1 MRSVTSI
8 NLLNLAKIG
17 QLDPIPLS
25 RDLVQRMLA
34 AAKQRLRD
42 AEFTQ
47 NSDET
52 RFDCAYTA
60 IRTVADIGLH
70 INGFRTSTSK
80 PGHHQTAVQCLAHT
94 LDVDAGTVRVL
105 DGLRKQR
112 NLSDY
117 DGELVTEA
125 ALQECLSQARAILI
139 RVENV
144 IRTHPALRGSG
155 A

>member
-1 MRSVTSI
+1 MTSI

-17 QLDPIPLS
+17 QLDPVPLS
-25 RDLVQRMLA
+25 MDLAKRMLA
-34 AAKQRLRD
+34 TAKQRLRD

-52 RFDCAYTA
+52 RFDCAYTT
-60 IRTVADIGLH
+60 IRAVADIGLLL
-70 INGFRTSTSK
+70 NGFRTSTSK

-94 LDVDAGTVRVL
+94 LDVDAATVRVL

-139 RVENV
+139 RVESV
-144 IRTHPALRGSG
+144 LRSHPVLGG
-155 A
+155 

>member
-1 MRSVTSI
+1 MTSI
-8 NLLNLAKIG
+8 NLLNL
-17 QLDPIPLS
+17 
-25 RDLVQRMLA
+25 
-34 AAKQRLRD
+34 AKQRLRD

-52 RFDCAYTA
+52 RFDCATTT
-60 IRTVADIGLH
+60 IRAVADIGLLL
-70 INGFRTSTSK
+70 NGFRTSTSK

-94 LDVDAGTVRVL
+94 LDVDAATVRVL

-117 DGELVTEA
+117 DGELVTAA

-139 RVENV
+139 RVESV
-144 IRTHPALRGSG
+144 LRSHPVLGG
-155 A
+155 

>member
-1 MRSVTSI
+1 MTSI

-25 RDLVQRMLA
+25 LELVGRMLA
-34 AAKQRLRD
+34 TAKQRLRD
-42 AEFTQ
+42 AEFIQ

-60 IRTVADIGLH
+60 IRAVADIGLH
-70 INGFRTSTSK
+70 LKGFRTSTSK
-80 PGHHQTAVQCLAHT
+80 PGHHQTAIQCLEHM
-94 LDVDAGTVRVL
+94 LGFDAPTVRIL

-117 DGELVTEA
+117 DGELVSGA
-125 ALQECLSQARAILI
+125 ALKECLSQAKA
-139 RVENV
+139 
-144 IRTHPALRGSG
+144 ALHQIEKVLSSRSDLS
-155 A
+155 